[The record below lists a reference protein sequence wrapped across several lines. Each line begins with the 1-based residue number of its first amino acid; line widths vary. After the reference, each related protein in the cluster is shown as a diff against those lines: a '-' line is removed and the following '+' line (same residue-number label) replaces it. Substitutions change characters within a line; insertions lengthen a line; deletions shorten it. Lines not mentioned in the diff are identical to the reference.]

1 MANAKTRD
9 ARAGFAIYLK
19 SSEGITLDAINARLE
34 SSGYGTIAQR
44 TLTHYRNLVKAGFDR
59 YISINRFD
67 VARASRAYENM
78 STLSRYRYR
87 STDQEVSVLFSRGS
101 WLLEAQGKLTESGD
115 VGSVIEFS
123 DEDVLAELQRFRPRS
138 GVAVTLYHANGPKS
152 INGVVIDCDL
162 TSRPALVEIEYAT
175 LVSLAEIEDSRPLQH
190 RLVQFR
196 LISEDQDVTTIDVI
210 GRRLHHFFDLL
221 EGIRALLNEAGRY
234 SEEYTYAAPPVV
246 QEIRVASPAVLLL
259 QVPPELVSLV
269 SWPLLL
275 ALLPSLRKVWHQGTR
290 EKREGQLVNVKRY
303 IAEQDLEARK
313 KEDTLHSDMIDNLR
327 AQLPNSSIPEEELR
341 KFWYSYILPSY
352 RALARSDVREIDVT
366 MGEVSYED
374 SKMTDEEGAD
384 DDG

>member
-1 MANAKTRD
+1 MANATTRD
-9 ARAGFAIYLK
+9 ARAGFAMYLQ
-19 SSEGITLDAINARLE
+19 SSEGITLDVINARLE
-34 SSGYGTIAQR
+34 ASGYGAIAQR

-87 STDQEVSVLFSRGS
+87 STDQEVSVLFSRGTY
-101 WLLEAQGKLTESGD
+101 LLEAPGRLIESGD
-115 VGSVIEFS
+115 VGAVIEFT
-123 DEDVLAELQRFRPRS
+123 DEDILAELQGFRPRS
-138 GVAVTLYHANGPKS
+138 GVAVTLHHANAPKA

-162 TSRPALVEIEYAT
+162 TSRPVLVEIEYAK
-175 LVSLAEIEDSRPLQH
+175 LVSLAEIEDSSPLQH

-196 LISEDQDVTTIDVI
+196 LISEDQDVTTIDVV

-221 EGIRALLNEAGRY
+221 EGIRALLNETGRY

-259 QVPPELVSLV
+259 QVPAELVSLV

-275 ALLPSLRKVWHQGTR
+275 ALLPSLRKIWHQGTR
-290 EKREGQLVNVKRY
+290 EKREGQLVDAKRH
-303 IAEQDLEARK
+303 IAELELEARE
-313 KEDTLHSDMIDNLR
+313 KEATLHSEIIDNLR

-341 KFWYSYILPSY
+341 KIWSSYILPPY

-366 MGEVSYED
+366 IDEVSDENN
-374 SKMTDEEGAD
+374 KITDEEGTD